1 MFDKDTIQKDA
12 AELMDLKQTAAD
24 TAWKEAVSKI
34 STVKNAFTLIFSS
47 PEFHLTG
54 SRRFGYNHLHSD
66 FDFFIKESDMKRYA
80 DDVLKLGFKIIS
92 KQNMSADYGDISV
105 AFIFELDHFIHLQVI
120 KDAWFDAKVVAQDK
134 FEARLKKLPDGR
146 TERPDVSRR
155 YLSRLWDEILR
166 ESVIPWSDS
175 ELESF

>member
-1 MFDKDTIQKDA
+1 MFDKDTVQKDA
-12 AELMDLKQTAAD
+12 AELMDLRQTVAD
-24 TAWKEAVSKI
+24 IAWKKVVSNI

-80 DDVLKLGFKIIS
+80 DDILKLGFKVIS
-92 KQNMSADYGDISV
+92 GRNMSVDYEDISV
-105 AFIFELDHFIHLQVI
+105 AFIFRLDDIIHLQVI

-134 FEARLKKLPDGR
+134 FEARLKKLSDGR
-146 TERPDVSRR
+146 TERPYASKR
-155 YLSRLWDEILR
+155 YMSRLWNELLR
-166 ESVIPWSDS
+166 ESMIPWTDNK
-175 ELESF
+175 LE